1 MKNIRF
7 IAIQDLLI
15 TLKDK
20 IVLLWLFIMP
30 IVFFAF
36 IGSTTGGFSGGQNS
50 VKTLAVWYG
59 GDSQDPVYEQLSTY
73 LEDNNFALRLFNDQ
87 QTLYKDKWTFEDY
100 NRQMWIPD
108 TPAQSIQNN
117 QPVEITYR
125 FSGGGMDSDYQVFKL
140 YQSVYKTLADTI
152 VLRSNY
158 PQQAAVL
165 DFSVLDEQIKAIGL
179 DVSLA
184 GEPQIIP
191 NGYKQA
197 VPGILVMFVMM
208 IALTSGAITLLLER
222 QSGALERLAA
232 APVKRSH
239 LIMGK
244 CLGKWLLTTCQLV
257 YGMIIGSLLFSI
269 SWGPH
274 WHWVFILLFMWAG
287 ACAGLAVLLG
297 SWGSRESQ
305 VSGMAVIGSLLLAA
319 LGGCWWPIEVAPA
332 WMQQL
337 AMFLPTGWVMDALHR
352 LMYFGDGLV
361 QVSNHLIGLGIL
373 MILALT
379 WAYQKF
385 RFTA

>member
-59 GDSQDPVYEQLSTY
+59 GDSQDPVYEQFSTY

-158 PQQAAVL
+158 PQQAAAL
-165 DFSVLDEQIKAIGL
+165 DYSILDEQIKAIGL

-184 GEPQIIP
+184 GEPRMIP

-197 VPGILVMFVMM
+197 VPGILV
-208 IALTSGAITLLLER
+208 
-222 QSGALERLAA
+222 
-232 APVKRSH
+232 
-239 LIMGK
+239 
-244 CLGKWLLTTCQLV
+244 
-257 YGMIIGSLLFSI
+257 
-269 SWGPH
+269 
-274 WHWVFILLFMWAG
+274 
-287 ACAGLAVLLG
+287 
-297 SWGSRESQ
+297 
-305 VSGMAVIGSLLLAA
+305 
-319 LGGCWWPIEVAPA
+319 
-332 WMQQL
+332 
-337 AMFLPTGWVMDALHR
+337 
-352 LMYFGDGLV
+352 
-361 QVSNHLIGLGIL
+361 
-373 MILALT
+373 
-379 WAYQKF
+379 
-385 RFTA
+385 

>member
-7 IAIQDLLI
+7 IAVQDLMV

-20 IVLLWLFIMP
+20 IVLMWLFIMP

-36 IGSTTGGFSGGQNS
+36 IGSTTGGLSGGQNT
-50 VKTLAVWYG
+50 VKTLAVWYA
-59 GDSQDPVYEQLSTY
+59 GDTQDPVYEQLSSY
-73 LEDNNFALRLFNDQ
+73 LHDNNFALRLFNDQ
-87 QTLYKDKWTFEDY
+87 QTLYKDKWTFDDY
-100 NRQMWIPD
+100 NRQLWIPKN
-108 TPAQSIQNN
+108 PAHSLLNN
-117 QPVEITYR
+117 QVVEITYR

-140 YQSVYKTLADTI
+140 YKSVYRTLADTI
-152 VLRSNY
+152 VLRSNH
-158 PQQAAVL
+158 PQQAALL
-165 DFSVLDEQIKAIGL
+165 DFSVLDDRIKAINL
-179 DVSLA
+179 EVSSA
-184 GEPQIIP
+184 GEPRIIP

-222 QSGALERLAA
+222 QSGVLERLAA

-239 LIMGK
+239 LILGK
-244 CLGKWLLTTCQLV
+244 CLGKWLLTTCQLI
-257 YGMIIGSLLFSI
+257 YGMIIGSVLFSI

-274 WHWVFILLFMWAG
+274 WHWVFILLLMWAG

-297 SWGSRESQ
+297 SWGNSESQ
-305 VSGMAVIGSLLLAA
+305 VSGIAVIGSLLLAA

-352 LMYFGDGLV
+352 LMYFGDSLSD
-361 QVSNHLIGLGIL
+361 VSNHLIGLFIL
-373 MILALT
+373 MLLALT

-385 RFTA
+385 KFIA